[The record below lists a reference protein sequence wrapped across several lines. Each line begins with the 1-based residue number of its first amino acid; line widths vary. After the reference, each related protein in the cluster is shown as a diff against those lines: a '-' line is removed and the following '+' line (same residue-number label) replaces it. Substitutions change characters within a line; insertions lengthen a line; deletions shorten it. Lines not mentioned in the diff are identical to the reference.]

1 MTAIINPAPDA
12 NTPVSVPALL
22 PHYLEFLANAKDG
35 YPTGIPSWDKTLNGL
50 QPGIHILGAKP
61 NIGKTTLALQVCL
74 HGARRGLPSV
84 FLSYDEPRLR
94 LAGKLVA
101 MAAKTPQSALRRPEA
116 ASLLERA
123 AEDHHEAISRVCL
136 LDGSAE
142 ACHAVAGK
150 TLRENIDVLGTNTG
164 LLVIDYLQLMAT
176 RRNDM
181 GDFRVAV
188 SRTMN
193 EIKDVASAYQIPV
206 LVIAALN
213 RDGYERADFTS
224 LRESSDIE
232 YTADTGTFL
241 VEDSDAVTSGM
252 RKALTMTVGK
262 NRFGERGRE
271 IFLRFDGETGV
282 IGEVDTF

>member
-1 MTAIINPAPDA
+1 MTAIINPVLDA
-12 NTPVSVPALL
+12 NAAVSVPALL
-22 PHYLEFLANAKDG
+22 PSYLEFLANARDG
-35 YPTGIPSWDKTLNGL
+35 YATGIPSWDKTLHGL

-74 HGARRGLPSV
+74 YGARRGLPSV
-84 FLSYDEPRLR
+84 FLTYDEPRLR

-101 MAAKTPQSALRRPEA
+101 MASKTPQGALRRPEA
-116 ASLLERA
+116 ASLLEKS
-123 AEDHHEAISRVCL
+123 AEDHHDAISKICL
-136 LDGSAE
+136 IDGSAE
-142 ACHAVAGK
+142 PCHVTAAK
-150 TLRENIDVLGTNTG
+150 TLRENIDVLGVNTG

-188 SRTMN
+188 SRTMS
-193 EIKDVASAYQIPV
+193 EIKDVASAYQIPI

-241 VEDSDAVTSGM
+241 VEDTGAAVSGM
-252 RKALTMTVGK
+252 RKALNMTVVK

-271 IFLRFDGETGV
+271 IQLRFDGEAGV
-282 IGEVDTF
+282 IGEVDQF